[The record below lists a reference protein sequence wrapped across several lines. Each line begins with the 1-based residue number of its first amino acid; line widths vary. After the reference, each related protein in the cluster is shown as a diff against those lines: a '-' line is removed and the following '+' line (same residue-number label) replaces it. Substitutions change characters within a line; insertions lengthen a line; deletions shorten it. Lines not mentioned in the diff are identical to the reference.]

1 MKKVLIAICLTF
13 SAFNAYAEEK
23 KSTAAEKEQLE
34 RDAER
39 AMQALQTILEKGRHF
54 QISDEAKIRQVRVRN
69 GVIAS
74 NFLCSTFNQI

>member
-1 MKKVLIAICLTF
+1 MRLRAQ
-13 SAFNAYAEEK
+13 YAEEK